1 MSILVVCPGCHK
13 RFKVSDKY
21 AGQSGKCPNCKGM
34 IKVPALDEQ
43 VTVHEAD
50 YSQGAKDSKGV
61 SILKPIEREET
72 KLSKT
77 EIYIIAGGTFA
88 VLLITW
94 ILGFVFEAEPVAPT
108 DPDSDIPAWLAA
120 ENAEKPVGGVPTWLL
135 AFGAIVLAP
144 PLVYAGYQV
153 LRDAEKGSYEGR
165 TLLKRVAICSAVYAL
180 LWAVFGFIPPEWRTD
195 MWSWLYMAPPLLLVG
210 AFAGFCSFDLDFSS
224 SFFHYCFY
232 LAATILLR
240 VVIGLPAVG

>member
-21 AGQSGKCPNCKGM
+21 AGQSGKCPSCKGL
-34 IKVPALDEQ
+34 IKVPGLDEQ
-43 VTVHEAD
+43 VTVHEAN

-72 KLSKT
+72 KLSKQSAW
-77 EIYIIAGGTFA
+77 IIGGVAVA
-88 VLLITW
+88 VLLVTW
-94 ILGFVFEAEPVAPT
+94 ILGFVFDEPVPEQT
-108 DPDSDIPAWLAA
+108 VDPDIPAWLQA
-120 ENAEKPVGGVPTWLL
+120 EQSQSSSGGVPAWLL
-135 AFGAIVLAP
+135 AIGAIVLAP
-144 PLVYAGYQV
+144 PLVYAAYQV
-153 LRDAEKGSYEGR
+153 LRDAEKGSYAGK

-180 LWAVFGFIPPEWRTD
+180 LWVGFWYIPPEWRTD
-195 MWSWLYMAPPLLLVG
+195 MWSWLYMAPPLMFVG
-210 AFAGFCSFDLDFSS
+210 SFTALCCFDLEPSS

>member
-1 MSILVVCPGCHK
+1 MSIQVVCPGCFK
-13 RFKVSDKY
+13 RFKVSDKF
-21 AGQSGKCPNCKGM
+21 GGKTGKCPSCKCL

-43 VTVHEAD
+43 VEVHEAD

-72 KLSKT
+72 KLSKRAVW
-77 EIYIIAGGTFA
+77 IIAGVA
-88 VLLITW
+88 ASVLLIAW
-94 ILGFVFEAEPVAPT
+94 ILGFVF
-108 DPDSDIPAWLAA
+108 DPGNP
-120 ENAEKPVGGVPTWLL
+120 EKPENDVPVWLL
-135 AFGAIVLAP
+135 AVGAIAFAP

-153 LRDAEKGSYEGR
+153 LRDAEKGAYEGKPLR
-165 TLLKRVAICSAVYAL
+165 IRVAICCAVYAL
-180 LWAVFGFIPPEWRTD
+180 LWVGFWYVPPEWRTD
-195 MWSWLYMAPPLLLVG
+195 MWSWIYMAPPLLFVG
-210 AFAGFCSFDLDFSS
+210 TFTAYCCFDLDPSS